1 MAFYDSYDPHAN
13 YRPLTAIGGFQLY
26 LIQILVLAH
35 VVGMVI
41 TAISAG
47 AASDGFARSLGG
59 EYGLLFGL
67 NSSEVLTGQVWRLV
81 TYAFVD
87 FPGIW
92 FVIILLMT
100 FFTFGPEVEKYIGRK
115 ALVGLYAA
123 LILVPAIFVILLG
136 AVTGKTL
143 IESGA
148 SNVIWGFFIAFST
161 LYPGLVFNFFF
172 FQLTM
177 KLAAFI
183 LLGVNSLMYI
193 AVGDGL
199 GLTTFW
205 LCAGTAFLGLKFLG
219 VQGGFGKFTEWME
232 NKRLER
238 DAKRQKLKV
247 LRRQEKER
255 SIDEIL
261 DKISKQGIGS
271 LTPEER
277 ATLERARSDLMKR
290 DGGK

>member
-1 MAFYDSYDPHAN
+1 MAFYESFDPHAN
-13 YRPLTAIGGFQLY
+13 YKPLTAIGGFQLY
-26 LIQILVLAH
+26 LIQILVIVHVIGIVLTA
-35 VVGMVI
+35 VVG
-41 TAISAG
+41 SAYV
-47 AASDGFARSLGG
+47 AAFAFSSDL
-59 EYGLLFGL
+59 
-67 NSSEVLTGQVWRLV
+67 VLSGQIWRLV
-81 TYAFVD
+81 TYAYVQG
-87 FPGIW
+87 PSIW
-92 FVIILLMT
+92 GAIILLML

-115 ALVGLYAA
+115 MVIGLYAG
-123 LILVPAIFVILLG
+123 LILLPALFVLG
-136 AVTGKTL
+136 LAAAVRP
-143 IESGA
+143 GA
-148 SNVIWGFFIAFST
+148 PLVLDAGSNVPWGFFIAFCM

-177 KLAAFI
+177 KMAAFI

-193 AVGDGL
+193 AASSWVGL
-199 GLTTFW
+199 LAFW
-205 LCAGTAFLGLKFLG
+205 TCPAYAFVYLKWLG
-219 VQGGFGKFTEWME
+219 VQGGFGRFSEWME
-232 NKRLER
+232 SKRLER

-247 LRRQEKER
+247 LRRQERER